1 MNLLEQLVKVLDSR
15 SELFGTIVSMDSDN
29 AVVATSRG
37 TVYCSINIQTQLE
50 VGNKVRIR
58 NGMVVG
64 LLKGSTSGSKIYTV

>member
-1 MNLLEQLVKVLDSR
+1 MNLLDQLVKILDSK
-15 SELFGTIVSMDSDN
+15 SELVGTIISLDADN

-50 VGNKVRIR
+50 IGNKVRIR

-64 LLKGSTSGSKIYTV
+64 LLRGSSGNSKIYTV